1 MVEYPFLIVF
11 GIFGSLFSL
20 LSLALQSKHLLSSL
34 LSLEALMMSL
44 FILLLS
50 CSFFLNSESHL
61 VLMFIALGGCEA
73 SLGLAILVS
82 LIRTHG
88 NDYVYSF
95 NSQKC

>member
-1 MVEYPFLIVF
+1 MEFPFLIVL
-11 GIFGSLFSL
+11 GVFGSLFSV
-20 LSLALQSKHLLSSL
+20 LSLSMQSKHLLSSL

-44 FILLLS
+44 FVLLLS
-50 CSFFLNSESHL
+50 CCFFLNSESHL
-61 VLMFIALGGCEA
+61 VLMFITLGGCEA

-95 NSQKC
+95 NSHKC